1 MADGFDRDGVAGV
14 HDELGLLARIEPAP
28 LHRVLTGRQDVVF
41 TLGPFGGRIL
51 LPSAGVWRAYDA
63 FSKAPADQAT
73 GDLLRVA
80 MSGFCFLL
88 MLYFGV
94 SSFRRARRISRS

>member
-1 MADGFDRDGVAGV
+1 MWK
-14 HDELGLLARIEPAP
+14 LLSARGANEFAKHVVPAVIKP
-28 LHRVLTGRQDVVF
+28 ARVLWNEIIGFFFICLAV
-41 TLGPFGGRIL
+41 LFG
-51 LPSAGVWRAYDA
+51 AGVWRAYDA
-63 FSKAPADQAT
+63 FNKAPADQAT

>member
-1 MADGFDRDGVAGV
+1 MWK
-14 HDELGLLARIEPAP
+14 LLSARGANEFAKHVVPAVIKP
-28 LHRVLTGRQDVVF
+28 ARVLWNEIIGFFFICLAV
-41 TLGPFGGRIL
+41 LFG
-51 LPSAGVWRAYDA
+51 AGVWRAYDA

>member
-1 MADGFDRDGVAGV
+1 VWK
-14 HDELGLLARIEPAP
+14 LLSARGANEFAKHVVPAVIKP
-28 LHRVLTGRQDVVF
+28 ARVLWNEIIGFFFICLAV
-41 TLGPFGGRIL
+41 LFG
-51 LPSAGVWRAYDA
+51 AGVWRAYGA